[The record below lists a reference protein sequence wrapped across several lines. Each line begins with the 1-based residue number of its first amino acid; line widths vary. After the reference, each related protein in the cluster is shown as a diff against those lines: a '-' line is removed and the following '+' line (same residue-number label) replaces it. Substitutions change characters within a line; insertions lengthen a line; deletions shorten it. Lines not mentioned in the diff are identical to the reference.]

1 MRENALLEGQVKF
14 GGGPSW
20 GLWAWAL
27 QRLTAALV
35 VATIVM
41 HLWLTHWAQAGR
53 EISFDEV
60 SRRLQSP
67 LFVAVDV
74 LLLGAALYHALYG
87 MRGIL
92 WELGLGPQ
100 APRLF
105 LALYGLVGLAV
116 FIYGLNALLP
126 FVFKISFF

>member
-1 MRENALLEGQVKF
+1 MRENGIPGSKGKF
-14 GGGPSW
+14 GGGPAW
-20 GLWAWAL
+20 GLWAWVL
-27 QRLTAALV
+27 QRLTAAV
-35 VATIVM
+35 VVVTIIM

-87 MRGIL
+87 VRGIL

-105 LALYGLVGLAV
+105 LAFYGLVGLSA